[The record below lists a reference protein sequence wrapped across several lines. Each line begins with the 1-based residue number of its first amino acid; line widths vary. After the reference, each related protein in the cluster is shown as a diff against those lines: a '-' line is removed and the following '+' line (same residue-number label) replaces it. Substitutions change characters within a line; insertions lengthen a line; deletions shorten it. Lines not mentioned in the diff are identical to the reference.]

1 MVDTGD
7 LKSLA
12 SNGVR
17 VQVPPWAPV
26 FMESKAL
33 LGVRYGGVV
42 GLVASLG
49 TSPAMGRIV

>member
-17 VQVPPWAPV
+17 VQVPPWAPLFIGDSEFLGAMSADPV
-26 FMESKAL
+26 WQLYVNLSFQSAL
-33 LGVRYGGVV
+33 
-42 GLVASLG
+42 A
-49 TSPAMGRIV
+49 